1 MMIWWYDDMMIW
13 WYDDDDVDDDD
24 DDDDDVERTRTGPYA
39 VRSDLEHQVNHNTK
53 ISLFYHVFSSYQEGG
68 PTGAGKTRC
77 LAVEKRI
84 HTNHYAVSKIAML
97 SQRYHEVNCRR
108 KGSKPQARCAHVQ
121 VLIPHQALIAQ
132 ALQFCFFQH
141 VFQATNLQVP
151 SHSCTSKWPVS
162 YPFFKALPFF
172 DIAWIWNR
180 V

>member
-1 MMIWWYDDMMIW
+1 MMMLMMMTTTMTWNEPARVPMLCVLI
-13 WYDDDDVDDDD
+13 YNIKLTIILKYLFFTTFSAHTKKAGQQARARRDVW
-24 DDDDDVERTRTGPYA
+24 PW
-39 VRSDLEHQVNHNTK
+39 K
-53 ISLFYHVFSSYQEGG
+53 
-68 PTGAGKTRC
+68 
-77 LAVEKRI
+77 KRI

-172 DIAWIWNR
+172 DIAWI
-180 V
+180 